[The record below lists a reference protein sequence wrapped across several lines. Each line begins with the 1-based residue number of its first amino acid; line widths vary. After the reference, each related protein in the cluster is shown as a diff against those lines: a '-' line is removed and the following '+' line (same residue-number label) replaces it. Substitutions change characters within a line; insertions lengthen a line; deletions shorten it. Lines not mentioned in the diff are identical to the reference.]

1 MTKTVKAVYP
11 GSFDPVTLGH
21 VDIIKRA
28 LKIFG
33 TLTVLVADNSRKQ
46 VLFSAQERKDLL
58 QESLSDL
65 KGITIDI
72 FSGLTMDYAKKS
84 GAGVV
89 IRGLRA
95 VSDFEYELSM
105 ATMNRKLN
113 PDIETLVIM
122 SGENFYYIASNTVK
136 EVALFGGNLTGLVPE
151 PVIRALKNKLL
162 NSTQT
167 EGKRK

>member
-1 MTKTVKAVYP
+1 MKKPVKAVYP

-33 TLTVLVADNSRKQ
+33 ELTVLIADNSRKAA
-46 VLFSAQERKDLL
+46 LFTAQERKRLL
-58 QESLSDL
+58 EESLKDFD
-65 KGITIDI
+65 GVTIDI
-72 FSGLTMDYAKKS
+72 FSGLTMDYAKKV

-113 PDIETLVIM
+113 PEIETLVIM

-136 EVALFGGNLTGLVPE
+136 EVALYGGDLSGLVPE
-151 PVIRALKNKLL
+151 PVIRALKNKLATR
-162 NSTQT
+162 N
-167 EGKRK
+167 

>member
-1 MTKTVKAVYP
+1 MNKPVSAVYP

-33 TLTVLVADNSRKQ
+33 SLTVLVADNSRKQ
-46 VLFSAQERKDLL
+46 VLFTALERKKLL
-58 QESLSDL
+58 EESLKGMD
-65 KGITIDI
+65 GITVDI
-72 FSGLTMDYAKKS
+72 FTGLTMDYAKKA

-151 PVIRALKNKLL
+151 PVILALKSKLAGGNK
-162 NSTQT
+162 S
-167 EGKRK
+167 

>member
-1 MTKTVKAVYP
+1 MRKSIKAVYP

-21 VDIIKRA
+21 IDVIKRA

-33 TLTVLVADNSRKQ
+33 ELTILVAESPRKNS
-46 VLFSAQERKDLL
+46 LFTSQERKELL
-58 QESLSDL
+58 EQSLE
-65 KGITIDI
+65 GMEGFTVDI
-72 FSGLTMDYAKKS
+72 FTGLTMDYAKKN

-113 PDIETLVIM
+113 PDIETLIIM

-136 EVALFGGNLTGLVPE
+136 EVAMFGGDLTGLVPE
-151 PVIRALKNKLL
+151 PVVHALQKKI
-162 NSTQT
+162 SK
-167 EGKRK
+167 GIK

>member
-1 MTKTVKAVYP
+1 MRKRVKAVYP

-21 VDIIKRA
+21 IDIIKRA

-33 TLTVLVADNSRKQ
+33 ELTVLVAESPRKNS
-46 VLFSAQERKDLL
+46 LFTPQERKKLL
-58 QESLSDL
+58 EESLQNCE
-65 KGITIDI
+65 GATVDI
-72 FSGLTMDYAKKS
+72 FKGLTMDYAKRN

-113 PDIETLVIM
+113 PEIETLVIM
-122 SGENFYYIASNTVK
+122 SGENFYYISSNTVK
-136 EVALFGGNLTGLVPE
+136 EVALMGGDLSGLVPE
-151 PVIRALKNKLL
+151 PVVKALKKKISNTKEK
-162 NSTQT
+162 S
-167 EGKRK
+167 

>member
-1 MTKTVKAVYP
+1 LRKSVKAVYP

-21 VDIIKRA
+21 IDIIKRA

-33 TLTVLVADNSRKQ
+33 ELTVLIAESSRKTS
-46 VLFSAQERKDLL
+46 LFTPQERKLL
-58 QESLSDL
+58 LEESLKDCN
-65 KGITIDI
+65 GVTVDI
-72 FSGLTMDYAKKS
+72 FKGLTMDYAKKN

-113 PDIETLVIM
+113 PEIETLVIM
-122 SGENFYYIASNTVK
+122 SGENFYYISSNTVK
-136 EVALFGGNLTGLVPE
+136 EVALMGGDLSGLVPE
-151 PVIRALKNKLL
+151 PVVKALKKKI
-162 NSTQT
+162 SKV
-167 EGKRK
+167 EKKS